1 MQSTLASANERATT
15 GKTVRL
21 FLKDGS
27 LHYQYQRGVHRPD
40 VEVVVCGEGP
50 GKEGPGKRVF
60 LRRKGLD
67 YYETDFTEAPLP
79 L

>member
-50 GKEGPGKRVF
+50 GKRVF

-67 YYETDFTEAPLP
+67 YYETDSTEAPLP
-79 L
+79 I

>member
-1 MQSTLASANERATT
+1 MQSTLASANERATK

-27 LHYQYQRGVHRPD
+27 LHYQYQRGAHRPD
-40 VEVVVCGEGP
+40 VELVMCG
-50 GKEGPGKRVF
+50 EGPGKRVF
-60 LRRKGLD
+60 LRTKGLD

>member
-1 MQSTLASANERATT
+1 MQSTLASANERATK

-21 FLKDGS
+21 FLTDGT
-27 LHYQYQRGVHRPD
+27 LHFQYQRGAHRPD
-40 VEVVVCGEGP
+40 VEVVMCG
-50 GKEGPGKRVF
+50 EGPGKRVF

-67 YYETDFTEAPLP
+67 YYEVGFAEAPLP